1 MSTTSY
7 GAGTALQF
15 SDGSQ
20 RQVLELGDKIHYYNP
35 NVTPIFSLFGQQSV
49 LTPVPIFEW
58 MEDEYMIKKSEK
70 FNITSSDVADTAT
83 GGANGLKSILIAER
97 QAQMEMFEVGGIYSF
112 SVAGGSAAV
121 ETGADHLICI
131 AVGKDVDHASATD
144 KMVQFIGAHAH
155 GSLDAYLVEKSASA
169 LITADAAGVLTLS
182 YVANAGQFYDAGTA
196 TGYYGYNIKGNFT
209 LADITDNDYF
219 DRENGVSGIAEGSA
233 VGIETRKK
241 VRRLKNCTQIF
252 REPYEITRTARVSE
266 QYGGPELARLQAR
279 KLAQIKVNVEYAMLF
294 NGALSLD
301 ATSSNPTR
309 AFQGFGVGNNNGVIQ
324 TNNGNANAS
333 FQLAD
338 SNGTQNQFDAI
349 LEAMFTDMVDGS
361 MHKTVYASNKWL
373 TKMVKMVRDTSNSG
387 AQLNAQ
393 MGTESKAGL
402 RVMEY
407 IGPVG
412 SVDFIPHPLLKG
424 AYEDFA
430 VAVDH
435 ANFDIRV
442 LSESGFQLRRDIVKD
457 GSDGQVDEWLVE
469 LGPEIRQEQTHAVL
483 KLT

>member
-1 MSTTSY
+1 MAQSY
-7 GAGTALQF
+7 GSGTSTQF

-20 RQVLELGDKIHYYNP
+20 RQVLELGSQIHYYNP
-35 NVTPIFSLFGQQSV
+35 SVTPILTVSGRSNMV
-49 LTPVPIFEW
+49 GTPVPIFEW
-58 MEDEYMIKKSEK
+58 MEDEYYIKRSTKIVAADMAQ
-70 FNITSSDVADTAT
+70 NTDVVDSADA
-83 GGANGLKSILIAER
+83 GVNGHQSIIRLKR
-97 QAQMEMFEVGGIYSF
+97 QALMELFEVGGLYTISGT
-112 SVAGGSAAV
+112 SAQGSGGS
-121 ETGADHLICI
+121 GANTHFMCI
-131 AVGKDVDHASATD
+131 AVGKDVNLSSPGD
-144 KMVQFIGAHAH
+144 KDVQFVGGTLSGSTFTLDTVADGTDMITHGQDTTITFVGSVSGTGSSSGKAAYEAGTDG
-155 GSLDAYLVEKSASA
+155 GSL
-169 LITADAAGVLTLS
+169 
-182 YVANAGQFYDAGTA
+182 
-196 TGYYGYNIKGNFT
+196 
-209 LADITDNDYF
+209 TDGETF
-219 DRENGVSGIAEGSA
+219 AIRGLSGIAEGAA
-233 VGIETRKK
+233 VGKETRKK

-279 KLAQIKVNVEYAMLF
+279 KLAQIKVNVEYALLF

-301 ATSSNPTR
+301 STSSNPTR

-324 TNNGNANAS
+324 TNNGNNDTT

-393 MGTESKAGL
+393 MGTETKAGL

-430 VAVDH
+430 VAIDH

-483 KLT
+483 KLS

>member
-1 MSTTSY
+1 MAQSY
-7 GAGTALQF
+7 GSGTSTQF

-20 RQVLELGDKIHYYNP
+20 RQVLELGSQIHYYNP
-35 NVTPIFSLFGQQSV
+35 SVTPILTVSGRSNMV
-49 LTPVPIFEW
+49 GTPVPIFEW
-58 MEDEYMIKKSEK
+58 MEDEYYIKRSTKILAADMVA
-70 FNITSSDVADTAT
+70 NTDVVDSAT
-83 GGANGLKSILIAER
+83 GDVNGHQSIIRLQR
-97 QAQMEMFEVGGIYSF
+97 QALMELFEVGGVYTISG
-112 SVAGGSAAV
+112 SGAQGSGGS
-121 ETGADHLICI
+121 GANTHFMCI
-131 AVGKDVDHASATD
+131 AVGKDVNLASPGD
-144 KMVQFIGAHAH
+144 KDVQFVGGTLS
-155 GSLDAYLVEKSASA
+155 GSTFTLDTVANSTDV
-169 LITADAAGVLTLS
+169 ITAAQDTTITFVGTVSGTGSSSGKAA
-182 YVANAGQFYDAGTA
+182 YEAGTDGA
-196 TGYYGYNIKGNFT
+196 SLTDGETFAIRG
-209 LADITDNDYF
+209 LA
-219 DRENGVSGIAEGSA
+219 GIAEGAA
-233 VGIETRKK
+233 VGKETRKK

-252 REPYEITRTARVSE
+252 REPYEITRTARVSD

-301 ATSSNPTR
+301 SSSSNPTR

-349 LEAMFTDMVDGS
+349 LESMFTDMVDGS

-393 MGTESKAGL
+393 MGTETMAGL

-430 VAVDH
+430 VAIDH

-442 LSESGFQLRRDIVKD
+442 LAESGFQLRRDIVKD

>member
-83 GGANGLKSILIAER
+83 GGANGLKSIVIAER
-97 QAQMEMFEVGGIYSF
+97 QAQMEMFEVGGIYSV

-121 ETGADHLICI
+121 EANATHFICV

-144 KMVQFIGAHAH
+144 KMVQFIGAHVH

-182 YVANAGQFYDAGTA
+182 YVANAGQFYDNGTA
-196 TGYYGYNIKGNFT
+196 TGYYGYNIKGSFT
-209 LADITDNDYF
+209 LANITDDDYF

-252 REPYEITRTARVSE
+252 REPYTITNTAKVSQ
-266 QYGGPELARLQAR
+266 QYGGPELSRLQAR
-279 KLAQIKVNVEYAMLF
+279 KLAKIKGDIEWAMLT
-294 NGALSLD
+294 NGAISLD
-301 ATSSNPTR
+301 ASSENPKRTFQGIGLGSSNGSITSL
-309 AFQGFGVGNNNGVIQ
+309 NGYDN
-324 TNNGNANAS
+324 TNLQLNYSSGDLNAM
-333 FQLAD
+333 D
-338 SNGTQNQFDAI
+338 SVVEFI
-349 LEAMFTDMVDGS
+349 FSDMVAGS
-361 MHKTVYASNKWL
+361 MRKTVFASNKW
-373 TKMVKMVRDTSNSG
+373 MVKLASMTRGADTGFYDSG
-387 AQLNAQ
+387 EETK
-393 MGTESKAGL
+393 GGL
-402 RVMEY
+402 RVRSY
-407 IGPVG
+407 LGPVG
-412 SVDFIPHPLLKG
+412 ELDFVSHPYLKG
-424 AYEDFA
+424 AYEDYA
-430 VAVDH
+430 IAIDP
-435 ANFDIRV
+435 ANFSVRPLAGRDM
-442 LSESGFQLRRDIVKD
+442 QLRKDIVQD
-457 GSDGQVDEWLVE
+457 GRDGQTDEWLMEVGME
-469 LGPEIRQEQTHAVL
+469 VRNEQTHAVL
-483 KLT
+483 KLV